1 MPYYIMLTNLT
12 SEGRKTLMSNP
23 GRLREVNKEVETMG
37 AKVIAQYALL
47 GPYDFMN
54 ILEAPSNEAIA
65 RVSSALGSRGTMEP
79 LTMTAVEIDDFIR
92 ELETAKIIKD

>member
-23 GRLREVNKEVETMG
+23 GRLREVNKEVEAMG

-54 ILEAPSNEAIA
+54 ILEAPSHEAIA

>member
-23 GRLREVNKEVETMG
+23 GRLREVNKEVEAMG

-54 ILEAPSNEAIA
+54 ILEAHSNEAIA

>member
-12 SEGRKTLMSNP
+12 SEGRKTLMTNP
-23 GRLREVNKEVETMG
+23 GRLLEVNKEVEAMG
-37 AKVIAQYALL
+37 AKIIAQYALL

-79 LTMTAVEIDDFIR
+79 LTMTAVEIDSFIR
-92 ELETAKIIKD
+92 ELETAKIIKR

>member
-12 SEGRKTLMSNP
+12 SEGRKTLIGNP
-23 GRLREVNKEVETMG
+23 GRLREVNKEVEAMG
-37 AKVIAQYALL
+37 AKIIAQYALL

-65 RVSSALGSRGTMEP
+65 RVASALGSRGTLEP
-79 LTMTAVEIDDFIR
+79 LTMTAIDTENFIR
-92 ELETAKIIKD
+92 ELETVKIIKD